1 MAEKI
6 IRREELKEWAEA
18 LKRAGKSIVF
28 TNGCFDILHMGH
40 IRYLKAAKGHGDI
53 LVVGVNS
60 DTSVRQIKGPRRPV
74 VPETERAEVLTALAS
89 VDFVTIFEEPDP
101 LMTIRAIMPD
111 VLIKGADWAED
122 AILGRE
128 VVEATGGRVVRI
140 PLTEGVS
147 TSRII
152 DTILANYSGKAS

>member
-1 MAEKI
+1 
-6 IRREELKEWAEA
+6 
-18 LKRAGKSIVF
+18 
-28 TNGCFDILHMGH
+28 
-40 IRYLKAAKGHGDI
+40 
-53 LVVGVNS
+53 
-60 DTSVRQIKGPRRPV
+60 
-74 VPETERAEVLTALAS
+74 
-89 VDFVTIFEEPDP
+89 

-122 AILGRE
+122 AIVGRD

>member
-122 AILGRE
+122 AIVGRD